1 MKNNIREEIKIKK
14 DKFSQDDENKIYKFI
29 EACAEDLNIEV
40 KLIRKVEVD
49 YNIIDGIDDKKT
61 SYVIK
66 LIIPELGL
74 PWGLNIN
81 DIKNKIY
88 SYALIYE
95 IEYIIIIDVKVNV
108 KFQTGDN
115 LWIDQRSI

>member
-1 MKNNIREEIKIKK
+1 MKEE
-14 DKFSQDDENKIYKFI
+14 KFSQDDENKIYKFI
-29 EACAEDLNIEV
+29 KACAEDLNVEV

-49 YNIIDGIDDKKT
+49 YNTISGIPGKKI

-66 LIIPELGL
+66 LILPERNSHYDLD
-74 PWGLNIN
+74 ID

-95 IEYIIIIDVKVNV
+95 LEYIIIIDVEVND
-108 KFQTGDN
+108 KF
-115 LWIDQRSI
+115 